1 MVAQDTTEINFSGR
15 GKGRRGL
22 GPAGDGKSP
31 GFFIHPNV
39 VVDADEEVVLG
50 LAGAKIWTR
59 EEAKAGD
66 RSKRAIE
73 AKESARWARGTQA
86 AAEVLVGHAIQVVGV
101 SDREGDIWGHFV
113 DVPAGMD
120 LAVRS
125 RHNRPLEDG
134 KALFEA
140 LTEKPPLAADL
151 VKVSPRGPGEKAR
164 VAKVI
169 LRAAKVRIKR
179 PKNAPRTDPK
189 VLEIGFVEAIERD
202 PPEGVKPLVW
212 RILTTLPVETADDAR
227 DVVRFYRLR
236 WRIEEVFR
244 ALKRDGL
251 ALEHTQV
258 QESVRLFR
266 LAAMGLGA
274 AVRILQLV
282 NARDGSSRPM
292 SDVLDENLVDD
303 VAILVRSREGAT
315 AKQKNP
321 HPQGSLAWLSWVVA
335 RYGGWNCYG
344 KPPGPKTMANGWIR
358 FSATLC
364 GVILAKA
371 EADP

>member
-1 MVAQDTTEINFSGR
+1 MDVRADRGEGVAGSAHAGRDAGRRDCGAPLFVVTARDDVRDPGNVQRADACGERGAACGGGAEPAPAKAGDTTEINFSGR

-134 KALFEA
+134 NALFEA

-189 VLEIGFVEAIERD
+189 VLEIGFVEADR
-202 PPEGVKPLVW
+202 KS
-212 RILTTLPVETADDAR
+212 T
-227 DVVRFYRLR
+227 RLNSSH
-236 WRIEEVFR
+236 
-244 ALKRDGL
+244 G
-251 ALEHTQV
+251 
-258 QESVRLFR
+258 
-266 LAAMGLGA
+266 M
-274 AVRILQLV
+274 
-282 NARDGSSRPM
+282 SSRMP
-292 SDVLDENLVDD
+292 S
-303 VAILVRSREGAT
+303 
-315 AKQKNP
+315 
-321 HPQGSLAWLSWVVA
+321 
-335 RYGGWNCYG
+335 
-344 KPPGPKTMANGWIR
+344 
-358 FSATLC
+358 SA
-364 GVILAKA
+364 
-371 EADP
+371 